1 MIRRKIVSWS
11 GAAAALALLLVATP
25 RVFAQEPPKGLDGSH
40 EALDASVA
48 ARFAAMQKLSARFS
62 TPEAAGK
69 LVDVLVA
76 RDAAAFNGLLGD
88 LDLPLTGTCWWV
100 HEIVEKAFAVATKKE
115 KQCTLK
121 EDMTGAERT
130 LYVQLAIEY
139 GQVGTILTEAD
150 PPTLDAF
157 QQVVIPPGA
166 FRDALE
172 ANGLVNCK
180 EVEVPTG
187 LAARPVVGKP
197 FHFCFEPPPP
207 R

>member
-1 MIRRKIVSWS
+1 MTRRKIVSRA

-25 RVFAQEPPKGLDGSH
+25 RAFAQEPPKGFEGSH

-48 ARFAAMQKLSARFS
+48 ARFTAMQKLSERFS

-69 LVDVLVA
+69 LVDVLAA
-76 RDAAAFNGLLGD
+76 RDADAFNKLFGD
-88 LDLPLTGTCWWV
+88 LDLPLAGKCWWV
-100 HEIVEKAFAVATKKE
+100 HEIVEKAFEVATKKE

-121 EDMTGAERT
+121 ENMTGAELA
-130 LYVQLAIEY
+130 LYIQIAIQH
-139 GQVGTILTEAD
+139 GQIGTVFEVAD
-150 PPTLDAF
+150 PPEL
-157 QQVVIPPGA
+157 VESVILIPEGA

-172 ANGLVNCK
+172 AAGLVNCR
-180 EVEVPTG
+180 EVDVATG

-197 FHFCFEPPPP
+197 FHFCLEAGPK